1 MTMGVS
7 GSPAASAE
15 RLTGQISDLSGR
27 EINELPTY
35 HTLQAHFSIII
46 IKTTKEQQT
55 SPAAPPG
62 EW

>member
-1 MTMGVS
+1 MTMDVS
-7 GSPAASAE
+7 GSPTASAE
-15 RLTGQISDLSGR
+15 RLTGQISDLSGL

-35 HTLQAHFSIII
+35 HTTVKLQHI
-46 IKTTKEQQT
+46 IKTTPGQQT